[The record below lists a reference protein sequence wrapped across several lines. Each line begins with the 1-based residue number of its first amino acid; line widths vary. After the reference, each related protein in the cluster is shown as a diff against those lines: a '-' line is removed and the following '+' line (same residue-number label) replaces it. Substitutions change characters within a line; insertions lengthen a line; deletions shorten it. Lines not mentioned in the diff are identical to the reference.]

1 MQLQACNVQAAAT
14 RLQLATAREFSRP
27 RTSETT
33 LPSCAQAELRR
44 HTHARMHAPAGRCRC
59 RCLVSIGLVG
69 GVVLALLPPR
79 ESVTRERV
87 AVHACT
93 HWQVAV
99 AVRDEWRSAGAGAG
113 RGAMRFGQVR
123 VAVGRAQPRRSL
135 CSPRGLALP
144 ATVNRRACPTPRPRP
159 RPRASEVDRR
169 RDSGSVRAQSSIYLY
184 YSIRQ

>member
-1 MQLQACNVQAAAT
+1 MRRRAAAAAAAWS
-14 RLQLATAREFSRP
+14 RSDWSVARR
-27 RTSETT
+27 
-33 LPSCAQAELRR
+33 
-44 HTHARMHAPAGRCRC
+44 G
-59 RCLVSIGLVG
+59 
-69 GVVLALLPPR
+69 ALLPPR

-99 AVRDEWRSAGAGAG
+99 AVRDEWRSAGAGER

-144 ATVNRRACPTPRPRP
+144 AQPHAHVPVPVKSTAAGTRDQSEHRA
-159 RPRASEVDRR
+159 VY
-169 RDSGSVRAQSSIYLY
+169 I
-184 YSIRQ
+184 